1 MLIAN
6 AMVVVDA
13 YLDLAGRQLDGV
25 GTTRI
30 IHSAVGEEALD
41 RFSASPQVRR
51 ASVGLVRAR
60 TYVRAARQTIGDI
73 ADEVARGADSR
84 GGGPAIAGAA
94 VRDGGRVE
102 RARRAN
108 PGRDIPRP
116 CRAGRAA
123 PHLVGGPELHRAR
136 ANQHAGR
143 GPVGC
148 QAAAK
153 QPRGTVLKG
162 HGLGANLV
170 RVESQPRVAS
180 GDRLARHWSARIAA
194 SWCAMT
200 SSVCIRTEEVSGFPP
215 AVGLAGCDL
224 GERSCRAHRAG
235 PTGLVRLCPPTS
247 GLLHPLL
254 HGVE

>member
-84 GGGPAIAGAA
+84 GEDLRLLAQQCAMVDELSGHGARTLAATSHGHAAPDEQRRTLSADLSRIGLARTSTQGAA
-94 VRDGGRVE
+94 R
-102 RARRAN
+102 
-108 PGRDIPRP
+108 
-116 CRAGRAA
+116 
-123 PHLVGGPELHRAR
+123 L
-136 ANQHAGR
+136 
-143 GPVGC
+143 
-148 QAAAK
+148 AAK
-153 QPRGTVLKG
+153 LRPSNRG
-162 HGLGANLV
+162 A
-170 RVESQPRVAS
+170 P
-180 GDRLARHWSARIAA
+180 
-194 SWCAMT
+194 C
-200 SSVCIRTEEVSGFPP
+200 
-215 AVGLAGCDL
+215 
-224 GERSCRAHRAG
+224 
-235 PTGLVRLCPPTS
+235 
-247 GLLHPLL
+247 
-254 HGVE
+254 